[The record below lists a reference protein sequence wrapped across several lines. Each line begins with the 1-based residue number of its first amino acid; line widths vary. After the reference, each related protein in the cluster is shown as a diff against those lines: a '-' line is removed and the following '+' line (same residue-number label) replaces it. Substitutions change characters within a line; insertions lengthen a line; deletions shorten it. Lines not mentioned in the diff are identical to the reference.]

1 MEFDLDQRSASLSVG
16 EFSAF
21 ITGPRDS
28 SGGPQ
33 GIWRAQLGTH
43 WHNELRSRAASE
55 SATTEFE
62 IPISGRVPHR
72 GWLITLTGRIDQL
85 QRDASGITLREI
97 KTVTRELPADEA
109 ELRNAYPDYFAQLGA
124 YQTLTRL
131 GALKTRHFIGDKP
144 AVGRVG
150 ECHVIRDI
158 PLEGRAGQEGAG
170 PRQEVPG
177 GPPKASGAF
186 AGEDRTVRAELCFV
200 EVESGLAQTVVL
212 TAGDENFFK
221 VQLERVVEFLELRH
235 RARERL
241 RHLRFR
247 PAFARRRPG
256 QETTEAELTALFAQH
271 PLVLFEAPTG
281 FGKTGVLLEFAL
293 GQLRSGHFDRV
304 LYLTSKSTGQIQVVR
319 TLASMTADPATPP
332 PVRGRPGRRGAAA
345 PEPPADPPL
354 AGAGAT
360 GASTP
365 VAVWHVRNKAEHCVN
380 TTFHCVR
387 DNCGYLAD
395 AALRWPQSGLARFYI
410 DERQPRDLDTLRAAG
425 REAKI
430 CPYEITRAALAFND
444 VWIGDYNY
452 VFAPRNRGLF
462 FEQPGFV
469 AARAL
474 LLLDEAHN
482 LPSRV
487 ADAYSHA
494 FRVGDAYMVRDELHR
509 IRPLAAL
516 VTAWEHW
523 CHFLDHLRSN
533 HGLAAAEEDDARHLL
548 DEVARLVSTVPLD
561 LAAVGPQV
569 ADLLWSVPSFV
580 DQLAATELPR
590 LWWCPADGELVI
602 TCLDAAA
609 AIGAA
614 LREFGGVVLAS
625 ATLTPIDGFAAAC
638 GLDAIEVPPPAA
650 LAPRSS
656 SAGAEAAATA
666 PDRLGA
672 LNKRDTKKLYRQL
685 TTGAQLLR
693 VEEARDAARPTLL
706 RAHTPWRDGAYD
718 VAVDARVDT
727 TFQHRSLHYTTT
739 AATIATLQRFAAA
752 GVAAA
757 TRDQASK
764 PPAVPAAAGEDAGA
778 GKNPTTALPCVAAF
792 FPSYAYA
799 EALKHELVD
808 VAPNLRV
815 ALQPRVRDLAA
826 QAAWVD
832 ESLRSADALFLV
844 LGSSF
849 AESIDALGGRISH
862 AIVVGPALPEVNPV
876 QRARLAEAARAGLSR
891 EEAFRRVYQIP
902 GMTKVNQALGRL
914 VRAPGH
920 RARVILQC
928 RRFLEPSYAGL
939 LAPEYQNGGTLS
951 SDADFT
957 SWLNRA

>member
-16 EFSAF
+16 EFSSF
-21 ITGPRDS
+21 ITGPRSS

-33 GIWRAQLGTH
+33 GVWRAQLGTH
-43 WHNELRSRAASE
+43 WHNELRSRAKAE
-55 SATTEFE
+55 TPATEFE
-62 IPISGRVPHR
+62 IPITGRLAHR
-72 GWLITLTGRIDQL
+72 GWLITLSGRIDQL
-85 QRDASGITLREI
+85 LRSAAGVTLREI

-109 ELRNAYPDYFAQLGA
+109 ELRNAYPDYFAQLSA
-124 YQTLTRL
+124 YVELTRL
-131 GALKTRHFIGDKP
+131 GALDGGVARTTPPLPGAPGQCHALRDIPSENGP
-144 AVGRVG
+144 AER
-150 ECHVIRDI
+150 HVIRDI
-158 PLEGRAGQEGAG
+158 AETGAGGAGAVARAAAGQAAG
-170 PRQEVPG
+170 GV
-177 GPPKASGAF
+177 
-186 AGEDRTVRAELCFV
+186 AGRRRSDALCLPITAELCFV
-200 EVESGLAQTVVL
+200 EVDSGLAQTVTL
-212 TAGDENFFK
+212 SRSDETCFRT
-221 VQLERVVEFLELRH
+221 QLERVVEFLELRH

-256 QETTEAELTALFAQH
+256 QETTEQELTATFAQH

-319 TLASMTADPATPP
+319 TLGAMTSEPGSPAASATT
-332 PVRGRPGRRGAAA
+332 R
-345 PEPPADPPL
+345 
-354 AGAGAT
+354 GAGAAGST
-360 GASTP
+360 PPDDTPAPPAAAATP

-387 DNCGYLAD
+387 ESCTYLAE
-395 AALRWPQSGLARFYI
+395 AATRWPQSGLARFYI
-410 DERQPRDLDTLRAAG
+410 DERQARDLDTLRAAG

-469 AARAL
+469 AARTL

-494 FRVGDAYMVRDELHR
+494 FNAADAYQLRDELHR
-509 IRPLAAL
+509 LRPLAAL
-516 VTAWEHW
+516 VTAWDHW
-523 CHFLDHLRSN
+523 CHFLDHLRAN
-533 HGLAAAEEDDARHLL
+533 HGLAPADEDDARHLL
-548 DEVARLVSTVPLD
+548 AEVAKLVTTVPLD
-561 LAAVGPQV
+561 LAELGPQA
-569 ADLLWSVPSFV
+569 ADVLWSVPSFV
-580 DQLAATELPR
+580 DELAATELPR
-590 LWWCPADGELVI
+590 LWWCPADRELVI
-602 TCLDAAA
+602 TCLDAAP

-638 GLDAIEVPPPAA
+638 GLDALDPKVIGAPAKRESV
-650 LAPRSS
+650 APRGP
-656 SAGAEAAATA
+656 GATV

-693 VEEARDAARPTLL
+693 VEEERDAARPTLL
-706 RAHTPWRDGAYD
+706 RALTPWRDGAYD
-718 VAVDARVDT
+718 VAIDARVDT

-739 AATIATLQRFAAA
+739 AASIASLHRSALSRSSQTNPDRSAEGGAPLPTIA
-752 GVAAA
+752 V
-757 TRDQASK
+757 
-764 PPAVPAAAGEDAGA
+764 
-778 GKNPTTALPCVAAF
+778 F

-799 EALKHELVD
+799 EALKHELAD
-808 VAPNLRV
+808 VAPGLRV

-826 QAAWVD
+826 QAAWVG
-832 ESLRSADALFLV
+832 ESLGSADALFLV

-849 AESIDALGGRISH
+849 AESIDALGGRIAH

-876 QRARLAEAARAGLSR
+876 QRARLAEAARVGLSR

-914 VRAPGH
+914 VRAPGQ

-928 RRFLEPSYAGL
+928 RRFLEPSYAEL
-939 LAPEYQNGGTLS
+939 LAPEYQSGVTLS
-951 SDADFT
+951 DDDGFAA
-957 SWLNRA
+957 WLAGANAR